1 MNKIIILYWLLL
13 YYIQSLFTLLYHV
26 DSSNEWLNHLLLQLL
41 QCWQCNQVYQKF
53 KLKLFPINEQQWSAE
68 PLVQACGKIA
78 VLVVDGNYFALCAL
92 GFPLPALAAM
102 QEAGVQLGQACWDVK
117 QSTSGL
123 SLSFFWPQ
131 NSRQTQLSS
140 TQKIT
145 KSKKRRRRRKTKDKT
160 NDLTKNKHPDV
171 RRPWPTARAAN
182 SHAFCVTHRHNL
194 TLTRIITSI
203 SHAKHG
209 YICYV
214 YMHIIYMCHGRGRN
228 QDGVINIHVQ
238 LQT

>member
-1 MNKIIILYWLLL
+1 MNKIIILYWLLHPISNHITVSCWL
-13 YYIQSLFTLLYHV
+13 EQWVIKSSIITTPAVLTMQSHIP
-26 DSSNEWLNHLLLQLL
+26 
-41 QCWQCNQVYQKF
+41 KF

-68 PLVQACGKIA
+68 PLVQARGKIA
-78 VLVVDGNYFALCAL
+78 VLVVDGNYSALRAL

-145 KSKKRRRRRKTKDKT
+145 KSKKRRRRRKSKDKT
-160 NDLTKNKHPDV
+160 NDLTKNINTLMYVNLDQLPEL
-171 RRPWPTARAAN
+171 PTLMHSAWD
-182 SHAFCVTHRHNL
+182 
-194 TLTRIITSI
+194 TRI
-203 SHAKHG
+203 
-209 YICYV
+209 
-214 YMHIIYMCHGRGRN
+214 
-228 QDGVINIHVQ
+228 
-238 LQT
+238 